1 MVTSG
6 MSRQSSR
13 PSSVAGFAASASRSA
28 DGEKVCGISWAW
40 IAIRLIALSVESEP
54 SRSLTRP
61 DARP

>member
-6 MSRQSSR
+6 MLRQSSR

-28 DGEKVCGISWAW
+28 EGVKTCGISWAW
-40 IAIRLIALSVESEP
+40 IAIRLIAFSLASEP

-61 DARP
+61 EARP